1 MPKRTD
7 ISSILIIGAG
17 PIIIGQACEFDYSGT
32 QAIKALKEEGYRII
46 LVNSN
51 PATIMT
57 DPDMADAT
65 YVEPITP
72 EIVAKII
79 EKERG
84 DLSEGFALLPTMG
97 GQTALNCALSLK
109 KLGVLEK
116 YNVEMIGATAE
127 AIDKAEDRQLFRE
140 AMTRI
145 GLDTPQS
152 RLANATVL
160 KKADRERYLAEIARI
175 KALTVSPAEKA
186 QVLEAFERNW
196 KQGER
201 DRRKRYQEHAMGEAL
216 VALAHVGLPAVLR
229 PSFTMGGTGGG
240 IAYNRDEFL
249 DIVERGLDA
258 SPTNEVLIE
267 ESVVGWK
274 EYEMEVVRD
283 KADNCIIVCSIE
295 NFDPMGVHTG
305 DSITVAPALTLTD
318 KEYQIMRDAS
328 LAVLREIGVETGG
341 SNVQFAINPANGR
354 MIVIEM
360 NPRVSRSSALASKAT
375 GFPIA
380 RVAAKLAV
388 GYTLDEIAN
397 DITGGATPA
406 SFEPSIDYV
415 VTKIPRFAFEK
426 FPGAEPTLTT
436 AMKSVGESMAI
447 GRTFQESL
455 QKALRSLET
464 GLDGLDEVEI
474 EGLGQGDDKNAIR
487 AAISTPTP
495 ERILYVGQALR
506 LGFTE
511 EQVFEACAIDPWF
524 IAQMKGLVDKEEKV
538 RALGLPQTPGA
549 FRQLKSMGFS
559 DKRLAALANLT
570 EAEVKAQRHGLNV
583 RPVFKR
589 IDTCAAEFA
598 SPTAY
603 MYSTYAPPFAGSPAD
618 EARPTDR
625 KKVVILGG
633 GPNRIGQGI
642 EFDYCCCHA
651 CYALTEAGYET
662 IMVNCNPETV
672 STDYDTSERLY
683 LEPLTAED
691 VLEIL
696 DAERANGTLHGVIVQ
711 FGGQTPLK
719 LARALEEAGIPILG
733 TSPDMIDLAED
744 RDRFKRLLDKL
755 HLKQPRNGIAYSVE
769 QARIIATELGLPFV
783 VRPSYVLGGRAM
795 AIIHDETGFE
805 DYLLGTLPSLIPS
818 EVKAKYPNDKTGQIN
833 TVLGR
838 NPLLFDRYL
847 SDATEIDVDCLA
859 DGKTVY
865 IAGIMEHIE
874 EAGIHSGDSAC
885 SLPPRSLSP
894 DTIAELERQTRA
906 LALALNVG
914 GLMNVQYAI
923 KDGVIHV
930 LEVNPRAS
938 RTVPFVAKVI
948 GEPVA
953 KIAARVMA
961 GESLA
966 SFGLEPKVLK
976 HIAVKEAVFPFA
988 RFPGVD
994 VLLGPEMRSTG
1005 EVMGL
1010 DFSFEVAFAKSQL
1023 GAGSKVPTAGVV
1035 FVSVKDDD
1043 KPRILPTIR
1052 MLASLGFSILA
1063 TGGTLR
1069 FLNENGVNATKIN
1082 KVLEGR
1088 PHVVDAIKNGDIQLV
1103 FNTTDGPKAL
1113 ADSRSLR
1120 RAALLHKVPYYTTLA
1135 GSIAAADGI
1144 RAYCGGDLEVRS
1156 LQSYFG

>member
-32 QAIKALKEEGYRII
+32 QAVKALKAEGYRVV

-57 DPDMADAT
+57 DPDLADAT

-79 EKERG
+79 EKERP
-84 DLSEGFALLPTMG
+84 DALLPTMG

-109 KLGVLEK
+109 KMGVLEK
-116 YNVEMIGATAE
+116 FGVEMIGATAE
-127 AIDKAEDRQLFRE
+127 AIDMAEDRELFKE
-140 AMTRI
+140 AMARI
-145 GLDTPQS
+145 GLETCRS
-152 RLANATVL
+152 HH
-160 KKADRERYLAEIARI
+160 I
-175 KALTVSPAEKA
+175 KTLGQA
-186 QVLEAFERNW
+186 LEALE
-196 KQGER
+196 
-201 DRRKRYQEHAMGEAL
+201 DI
-216 VALAHVGLPAVLR
+216 GLPAIIR

-240 IAYNRDEFL
+240 IAYNKAEFIE
-249 DIVERGLDA
+249 IVERGIDA
-258 SPTNEVLIE
+258 SPTSEVLIE
-267 ESVVGWK
+267 ESVLGWK

-283 KADNCIIVCSIE
+283 KHDNCIIICSIE
-295 NFDPMGVHTG
+295 NLDPMGVHTG
-305 DSITVAPALTLTD
+305 DSITIAPALTLTD

-341 SNVQFAINPANGR
+341 SNVQFAVNPENGR

-380 RVAAKLAV
+380 KVAARLAV

-406 SFEPSIDYV
+406 SFEPTIDYI

-426 FPGAEPTLTT
+426 FPGSETTLTT
-436 AMKSVGESMAI
+436 SMKSVGESMAI

-464 GLDGLDEVEI
+464 GLDGLDEIEI
-474 EGLGQGDDKNAIR
+474 EGLGQGDDRNAIK
-487 AAISTPTP
+487 AAIGTPTP
-495 ERILYVGQALR
+495 DRLLQVAQAMR
-506 LGFTE
+506 LGFSDE
-511 EQVFEACAIDPWF
+511 EIFDSCKIDPWL
-524 IAQMKGLVDKEEKV
+524 IEQLRGIVDMENKV
-538 RALGLPQTPGA
+538 RAHGLPTTPGA

-559 DKRLAALANLT
+559 DKRLAALAGKSDG
-570 EAEVKAQRHGLNV
+570 EVTKLRQSLDV
-583 RPVFKR
+583 RPVYKR

-603 MYSTYAPPFAGSPAD
+603 MYSTYAPPFAGVMAD
-618 EARPTDR
+618 ETRPTDR

-651 CYALTEAGYET
+651 CFALRDAGYET

-672 STDYDTSERLY
+672 STDYDTSDRLY
-683 LEPLTAED
+683 FEPLTAED

-696 DAERANGTLHGVIVQ
+696 HAEQKNGTLHGVIVQ

-719 LARALEEAGIPILG
+719 LAHALEEAGIPILG
-733 TSPDMIDLAED
+733 TSPDAIDLAED

-755 HLKQPRNGIAYSVE
+755 GLKQPKNGIAYSVE
-769 QARIIATELGLPFV
+769 QSRMIASELGLPFV

-795 AIIHDETGFE
+795 AIIRDEAQFE

-833 TVLGR
+833 MVLGK

-847 SDATEIDVDCLA
+847 SDAIEVDVDCLA
-859 DGKTVY
+859 DGKTAY

-894 DTIAELERQTRA
+894 DMLAELERQTRA
-906 LALALNVG
+906 MAIALEVG

-923 KDGVIHV
+923 KDDEIYV

-948 GEPVA
+948 GEPIA

-966 SFGLEPKVLK
+966 SFGLKPKVLK
-976 HIAVKEAVFPFA
+976 HVGVKEAVFPFA

-1005 EVMGL
+1005 EVIGL
-1010 DFSFEVAFAKSQL
+1010 DRSFDVAFAKSQL
-1023 GAGSKVPTAGVV
+1023 GAGSKVPTSGTV
-1035 FVSVKDDD
+1035 FISVRDAD
-1043 KPRILPTIR
+1043 KPRILATAR
-1052 MLASLGFSILA
+1052 MLEGLGYKISA
-1063 TGGTLR
+1063 TGGTWRYLKEKGLSPVR
-1069 FLNENGVNATKIN
+1069 VN

-1088 PHVVDAIKNGDIQLV
+1088 PHIVDAIKNGEIAV
-1103 FNTTDGPKAL
+1103 VINTTEGPKAL
-1113 ADSRSLR
+1113 NDSRSLR
-1120 RAALLHKVPYYTTLA
+1120 RNALLHKVPYYTTLSGA
-1135 GSIAAADGI
+1135 IAAAEGM
-1144 RAYCGGDLEVRS
+1144 RAYRSGDLEVRS
-1156 LQSYFG
+1156 LQSYFDTAA